1 MIKAE
6 ELGDISSPTVKT
18 ESVLFLFG
26 LAARRGWKVSNR
38 DVAAAYLN
46 TRLPADERV
55 PMRLGP
61 EEVEVL
67 LKEKPEWAPFVR
79 RDGSMI
85 VMLEGGLYGLPQAS
99 KLWYD
104 KFSKSLL
111 KLGHVKSVMDEC
123 IFIKYEKSGAISVIA
138 VHVDD

>member
-6 ELGDISSPTVKT
+6 ELGDISSPTVKM

-46 TRLPADERV
+46 TRLPAEERV

-67 LKEKPEWAPFVR
+67 LKEKPEWSPFVR
-79 RDGSMI
+79 KDGSMI
-85 VMLEGGLYGLPQAS
+85 VMLERYSPC
-99 KLWYD
+99 D
-104 KFSKSLL
+104 
-111 KLGHVKSVMDEC
+111 
-123 IFIKYEKSGAISVIA
+123 
-138 VHVDD
+138 